1 MRAAVIGGQKLS
13 ACHLPLRIVN
23 STKQRV
29 GVLVQLAVA
38 PVFGNEQPRFSR

>member
-1 MRAAVIGGQKLS
+1 MRTAVIGGQKLS
-13 ACHLPLRIVN
+13 AWRIPLRIVN

-29 GVLVQLAVA
+29 GVLVQLAAA